1 MKDSLQKLLA
11 LQQVDKELQE
21 LEDAKQQYPAEI
33 GSRQREIELAQ
44 QNLEELENGL
54 EELAKKQRHFE
65 RELEVSKTDLQE
77 HEARFAEVTTNK
89 EYDALQ
95 LEIEAC
101 KSKIADCETQ
111 ILDAIEAAEVLTQQV
126 ETERET
132 FAEVSQD
139 QQERIDELQG
149 KLDTIQQEVDS
160 VYSRREGYTHDID
173 ESLFKLYERSRRRRG
188 LRVAPVRKG
197 ACGACFRQLPAQQ
210 RSNVR
215 RNEEVYFC
223 ESCGAILVWDEQSN

>member
-11 LQQVDKELQE
+11 LQQVDKELQK

-111 ILDAIEAAEVLTQQV
+111 ILDAIEAAEVLTQ
-126 ETERET
+126 
-132 FAEVSQD
+132 
-139 QQERIDELQG
+139 
-149 KLDTIQQEVDS
+149 
-160 VYSRREGYTHDID
+160 
-173 ESLFKLYERSRRRRG
+173 
-188 LRVAPVRKG
+188 
-197 ACGACFRQLPAQQ
+197 
-210 RSNVR
+210 
-215 RNEEVYFC
+215 
-223 ESCGAILVWDEQSN
+223 